1 MNESNNVNVNF
12 FSFISFCRF
21 DLMVVGGGAISI
33 SFARHPF
40 ITARVQTYV
49 PYNDLVLLDD
59 LWMSLLPGRR
69 GMTYSVPETTPCS
82 GDAYLKPEF
91 SILPQMPM
99 DSCGAQGV
107 RGSVIDQQV
116 SFVKTSFRTIP
127 HRIKKNPNTL
137 PIRTSIPRTTPHQD
151 FNKPVNP
158 LIRTNT
164 CAVGNWWGLSRYEA
178 LLSLFFF

>member
-1 MNESNNVNVNF
+1 MNYF
-12 FSFISFCRF
+12 FILVFYRF

-40 ITARVQTYV
+40 ITAHVQTYV

-59 LWMSLLPGRR
+59 LWMSLLLGRR

-116 SFVKTSFRTIP
+116 SFVKAS
-127 HRIKKNPNTL
+127 
-137 PIRTSIPRTTPHQD
+137 SRTTPHRITI
-151 FNKPVNP
+151 KPKYCP
-158 LIRTNT
+158 QP
-164 CAVGNWWGLSRYEA
+164 
-178 LLSLFFF
+178 LSLGQLPNLTVF